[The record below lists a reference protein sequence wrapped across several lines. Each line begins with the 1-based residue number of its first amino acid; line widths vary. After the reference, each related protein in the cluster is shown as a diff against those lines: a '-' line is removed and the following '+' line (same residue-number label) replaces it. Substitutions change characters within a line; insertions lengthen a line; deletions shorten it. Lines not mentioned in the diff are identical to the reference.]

1 MWSVLASCV
10 SVRSP
15 TPVPASIS
23 TASSTRNDVVRRLPP
38 MPPLHPNTLIFIVC
52 PTATPAAWLRLSV
65 PWLRSRWR
73 TDSRSI
79 IGRNE
84 RGCCGAFHSLRDSR
98 GRRQTPLRDR
108 LAPSGGS
115 RLVEKLH
122 LDARDLDQVVVAQRA
137 RLGAERGAVQGRVG
151 RALYVG
157 DEVAVG
163 ALGDDRHL
171 QARLADRGEVLGEVQ
186 GAPGGGP
193 GEHLDRGLAQRRRAG
208 GGARCGARR
217 GRRRR
222 GRSRGG
228 GRRRRWRR
236 GRMRGGRCRRRSGR
250 GRRGRR

>member
-1 MWSVLASCV
+1 MWSILASCS

-15 TPVPASIS
+15 TPVPAS
-23 TASSTRNDVVRRLPP
+23 SSTSSRTSSDVLRGLPQ
-38 MPPLHPNTLIFIVC
+38 MPALHPNALIFIVC

-122 LDARDLDQVVVAQRA
+122 LDARAPDQVVVA
-137 RLGAERGAVQGRVG
+137 
-151 RALYVG
+151 
-157 DEVAVG
+157 
-163 ALGDDRHL
+163 
-171 QARLADRGEVLGEVQ
+171 
-186 GAPGGGP
+186 
-193 GEHLDRGLAQRRRAG
+193 
-208 GGARCGARR
+208 
-217 GRRRR
+217 
-222 GRSRGG
+222 
-228 GRRRRWRR
+228 
-236 GRMRGGRCRRRSGR
+236 
-250 GRRGRR
+250 